1 MKQEQMFKKIARLAT
16 FSLALI
22 LLAGQVVQGQR
33 AKPSSNNSSLLSN
46 ECRQKGNGHSIKL
59 GDKIVSIGREVFDS
73 IYVFGHEFFS
83 EGEKT
88 VLSCRFKQTNNT
100 PTTLQLSF
108 GIEDNEPA
116 ITRIS
121 VTVYL
126 DGEQRASHTIS
137 SGDLRTVLLDVTK
150 IRSVGIEIVCERGES
165 FYHRCPNTHIVK
177 ASIIPATR

>member
-1 MKQEQMFKKIARLAT
+1 MKQEQLFKTITQLGT

-22 LLAGQVVQGQR
+22 LLTGQVVQGQR

-59 GDKIVSIGREVFDS
+59 GDTIVSIGKEVFDS
-73 IYVFGHEFFS
+73 IYVVDS
-83 EGEKT
+83 LNEGSKT
-88 VLSCRFKQTNNT
+88 VLTCRFKQINNT

-116 ITRIS
+116 NTRVS

-150 IRSVGIEIVCERGES
+150 IRSVGIEISCERS
-165 FYHRCPNTHIVK
+165 SCPNIHIVK